1 MSLRMRKRYLM
12 GMKGLMTLPLDR
24 CSDMCVDLWHSG
36 INPER
41 SINKPTHTISERFNT
56 STFKSGSSNPTPEI
70 QEQGAT

>member
-36 INPER
+36 INP
-41 SINKPTHTISERFNT
+41 
-56 STFKSGSSNPTPEI
+56 SNPTPEI

>member
-24 CSDMCVDLWHSG
+24 CSDICVDLWHSG

-41 SINKPTHTISERFNT
+41 SINKPTHTIRKIQHFN
-56 STFKSGSSNPTPEI
+56 F
-70 QEQGAT
+70 